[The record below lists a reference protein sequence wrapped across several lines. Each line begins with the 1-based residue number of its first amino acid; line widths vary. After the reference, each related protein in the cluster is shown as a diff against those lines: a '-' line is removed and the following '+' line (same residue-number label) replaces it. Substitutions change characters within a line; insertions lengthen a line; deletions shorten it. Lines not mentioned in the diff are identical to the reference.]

1 MQVVSSPMV
10 YPVIVIGSGASGGM
24 AAWNL
29 TRQGVSVLVLDA
41 GQRFDRNSFWSHV
54 FPYEWR
60 ERVRNGETPPQFF
73 LSLKEQ
79 PVITPAGQPFE
90 LTRVWGLGGKT
101 NVWGR
106 VSLRYSDID
115 FKAAD
120 RDGWE
125 IPWPISYADIA
136 PYYDRVEQLI
146 GVCGGTDDSA
156 VLPGS
161 KFLQPPPPP
170 RCGERLLQKAA
181 AKLNIPVVAGRR

>member
-1 MQVVSSPMV
+1 MQVIRSPKV

-29 TRQGVSVLVLDA
+29 TRQGVEVLMLDA
-41 GQRFDRNSFWSHV
+41 GGKFDRGQFWTHV
-54 FPYEWR
+54 RPWEAR
-60 ERVRNGETPPQFF
+60 ERRAKGQAPPSFY
-73 LSLKEQ
+73 LDTREQ
-79 PVITPAGQPFE
+79 PYKVPEGKHFD

-106 VSLRYSDID
+106 VSLRLSDMD

-125 IPWPISYADIA
+125 IPWPLSYADVA
-136 PYYDRVEQLI
+136 PYYDKVEALI
-146 GVCGGTDDSA
+146 GVCGGDDDSE

-161 KFLQPPPPP
+161 KFLQPAPAP
-170 RCGERLLQKAA
+170 RC
-181 AKLNIPVVAGRR
+181 